1 MSQLE
6 LNKGALGPCLRRGS
20 APILSRWRRAPM
32 LRALT
37 LRVLYALHMAAPLG
51 LALWHVDR
59 LNADTASALRQMFG
73 G

>member
-1 MSQLE
+1 
-6 LNKGALGPCLRRGS
+6 
-20 APILSRWRRAPM
+20 M

-37 LRVLYALHMAAPLG
+37 LRVLYALHMAAPLA

-59 LNADTASALRQMFG
+59 LNADTAAALRQMFG